1 MLVKEVLTSYIKL
14 FSKCFVN
21 LGSAECFDTDFK
33 MSSQVVKF
41 YIYIYSFSKEQYL
54 LQKCKAK
61 VGKMFFI
68 YAIKMKGEL
77 LSRKLRGL

>member
-1 MLVKEVLTSYIKL
+1 MSALWARLSSRVLVKEVLTSYIKL

-41 YIYIYSFSKEQYL
+41 FIYIASQENSICYKNARL
-54 LQKCKAK
+54 KLAKCFLY
-61 VGKMFFI
+61 MQ
-68 YAIKMKGEL
+68 
-77 LSRKLRGL
+77 LR